1 MSFSNLTKSQA
12 RLRQRGKCAH
22 CGESLNEGVR
32 LPLEG
37 ITAQILNTWEVHNE
51 INLYLIGQIPAK
63 GFQAVPALSKG
74 RTVGEQ
80 LAHMNRVRLGW
91 LAHHTTGNRP
101 DLPRVKGSNPTRAQ
115 LKKAFA
121 QSGKNV
127 AEFVAQSLAG
137 KAAPRWFKK
146 NPVRWMAYLVSHESH
161 HRGQIMLALKQNG
174 MRMPDK
180 IALDGLWAKWI

>member
-1 MSFSNLTKSQA
+1 MSETTVV
-12 RLRQRGKCAH
+12 
-22 CGESLNEGVR
+22 E
-32 LPLEG
+32 
-37 ITAQILNTWEVHNE
+37 QILSTWNVNNE

-63 GFQAVPALSKG
+63 GFQAVPSLSRG

-80 LAHMNRVRLGW
+80 LAHMNRVRLAW
-91 LAHHTTGNRP
+91 HYFFLTGKSP
-101 DLPRVKGSNPTRAQ
+101 KLPRVKGSNPTRAQ

-121 QSGKNV
+121 DSGKKV
-127 AEFVAQSLAG
+127 AEFITQSLAG

-146 NPVRWMAYLVSHESH
+146 NPVRWMAYLISHESH

-180 IALDGLWAKWI
+180 VAIDGLWTRWY